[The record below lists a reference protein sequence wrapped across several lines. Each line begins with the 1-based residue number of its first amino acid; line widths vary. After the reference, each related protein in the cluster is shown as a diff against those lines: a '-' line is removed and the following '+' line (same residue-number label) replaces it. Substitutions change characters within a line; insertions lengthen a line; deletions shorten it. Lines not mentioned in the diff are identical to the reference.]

1 MCALVLSAAAEVFVA
16 LGTTGS
22 ALNTTSGIAAS
33 LLGIVAY
40 VVYLRVLNKARL
52 MQ

>member
-1 MCALVLSAAAEVFVA
+1 MFAMERYTEVAVQAAESTFK
-16 LGTTGS
+16 
-22 ALNTTSGIAAS
+22 TTSGIAAS